1 MAECSFELHALD
13 EGIGSTVSDR
23 TSLMTESSPTR
34 QRCELSK
41 LIKINI
47 SGLKFLARERVLH
60 RYPET
65 LLGDVTRRKEFYCPD
80 TDDYFFDRHRPSF
93 EAIFNFYQTG
103 KLVRPPIVPVDIF
116 FAELKFFGIDNQ
128 AINMV
133 LDKEGYR
140 QKSES
145 CPKLPEAEPKRTIWL
160 LFEYPETSM
169 WARIVAILSVCAI
182 IISIASSCAET
193 IPQYQEDK
201 IFDFPQNAT
210 RSSRLKMAYGST
222 FYQVETACIV
232 WFCFELFI
240 RFYAS
245 PDRIAFI
252 KDIMNIIDMIAIVPY
267 FLTLIFLLGN
277 VQGSRSAAVF
287 MRVLRLIRVSRI
299 LKLSRHMT
307 ALRILGRTLIL
318 SAGSIGLLFLSLFGS
333 MVLFGTFVY
342 FADLETQ
349 NTDFDSVPATFWW
362 AVITMTTVGY
372 GDEHPRSPLGKLA
385 GGVCVLSGIMFLLVP
400 VPGIVANFNRLY
412 TRQRNVLSDDFIKT
426 QDETEKVPKYAWRRF
441 VAPLKTKRKTSST
454 QETTLV

>member
-13 EGIGSTVSDR
+13 EGIGSTVSDMP
-23 TSLMTESSPTR
+23 SLTAESSPSR
-34 QRCELSK
+34 QRCEPTT
-41 LIKINI
+41 LIRINI
-47 SGLKFLARERVLH
+47 SGLKFLTREKVLH

-103 KLVRPPIVPVDIF
+103 KLVRPPIVPVDVF
-116 FAELKFFGIDNQ
+116 FAEMKFFGIDNQ
-128 AINMV
+128 EINAV

-145 CPKLPEAEPKRTIWL
+145 CPKLPDAEPKKTIWL
-160 LFEYPETSM
+160 LFEYPETSF
-169 WARIVAILSVCAI
+169 WARVVAILSVCAI

-193 IPQYQEDK
+193 IPEYQEND
-201 IFDFPQNAT
+201 IFDFPPNTT

-252 KDIMNIIDMIAIVPY
+252 KDMMNIIDMIAIVPY
-267 FLTLIFLLGN
+267 FLTLFFLLGN

-342 FADLETQ
+342 FADLETP

-412 TRQRNVLSDDFIKT
+412 TLQRNVLADDRDKT
-426 QDETEKVPKYAWRRF
+426 QDEAEKDPKYTWRRF
-441 VAPLKTKRKTSST
+441 VAPLRKKKRRTSSGPEAT
-454 QETTLV
+454 

>member
-1 MAECSFELHALD
+1 MAECPIEQQAPD
-13 EGIGSTVSDR
+13 EGIGSTVS
-23 TSLMTESSPTR
+23 SLGTENSPTR
-34 QRCELSK
+34 QKCEESE

-47 SGLKFLARERVLH
+47 SGLKFMARERVLH

-65 LLGDVTRRKEFYCPD
+65 LLGDVTRRKDFYCPD

-93 EAIFNFYQTG
+93 EAIFDFYQTG

-128 AINMV
+128 AINAV

-145 CPKLPEAEPKRTIWL
+145 CPKLPDAEPKRTIWL
-160 LFEYPETSM
+160 LFEYPETSF

-201 IFDFPQNAT
+201 IFDFPPNTT

-232 WFCFELFI
+232 WFCFELLV

-245 PDRIAFI
+245 PDKVAFI

-342 FADLETQ
+342 FADLDTP
-349 NTDFDSVPATFWW
+349 NTDFESVPATFWW

-372 GDEHPRSPLGKLA
+372 GDEHPRSPMGKLA

-412 TRQRNVLSDDFIKT
+412 TRQRNVLSHDLNTT
-426 QDETEKVPKYAWRRF
+426 QDEREKETKYTWRKF
-441 VAPLKTKRKTSST
+441 VAPLKKKNKRRASSGT
-454 QETTLV
+454 EASLV